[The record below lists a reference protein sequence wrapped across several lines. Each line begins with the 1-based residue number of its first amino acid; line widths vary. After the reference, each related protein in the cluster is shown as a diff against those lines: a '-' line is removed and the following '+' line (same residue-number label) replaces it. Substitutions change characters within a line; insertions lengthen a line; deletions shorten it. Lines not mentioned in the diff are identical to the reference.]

1 VIAAIVITLTLVI
14 GLTAGVASGQP
25 FLAVALA
32 VGLAVGYAAAF
43 LTVPALRLGRRGT
56 TGAAIS
62 DATTGWAEFHR
73 ELTRA
78 RRFDGSFALVR
89 LNSAAAAGDDAN
101 AIRDQIAGVTRR
113 IDRVWVDGGQILL
126 LLPEATTA
134 AVEAAIGRI
143 RPVVPEAVVADPG
156 IAVFPRHGITSE
168 SLIAAAY
175 GAGVEDVPTPIT
187 TARSDLRGPSV
198 TDAAMGVEL
207 LGAGERASSGG

>member
-1 VIAAIVITLTLVI
+1 VIAATVITLTLVI
-14 GLTAGVASGQP
+14 GLAAGVASGQP

-32 VGLAVGYAAAF
+32 VGLAVGYATAF

-56 TGAAIS
+56 TGAAIA
-62 DATTGWAEFHR
+62 DAATGWAEFHR

-89 LNSAAAAGDDAN
+89 LNGAAASDETN
-101 AIRDQIAGVTRR
+101 AIRDRIAGVTRR

-126 LLPEATTA
+126 LLPEAATA
-134 AVEAAIGRI
+134 AVDAAIGRI

-156 IAVFPRHGITSE
+156 IAVFPQHGITSE

-187 TARSDLRGPSV
+187 IARSDPRSPSV
-198 TDAAMGVEL
+198 TDAAMAVER

>member
-89 LNSAAAAGDDAN
+89 LNGAAGDDVN

-126 LLPEATTA
+126 LLPEAATA

-143 RPVVPEAVVADPG
+143 RPVVPEAVLADPG
-156 IAVFPRHGITSE
+156 IAVFPQHGITSE

-198 TDAAMGVEL
+198 TDAAMAVDR

>member
-1 VIAAIVITLTLVI
+1 VIAETVITLTLLI
-14 GLTAGVASGQP
+14 GLAAGVASGQP
-25 FLAVALA
+25 FLTVALV
-32 VGLAVGYAAAF
+32 VGLAVGYATAF
-43 LTVPALRLGRRGT
+43 LTVPALRVGRRGT
-56 TGAAIS
+56 TGAAVD

-89 LNSAAAAGDDAN
+89 LNGAAAGNETN
-101 AIRDQIAGVTRR
+101 AIRDRIAGVTRR

-126 LLPEATTA
+126 LLPEAATA
-134 AVEAAIGRI
+134 AVEATIGRI
-143 RPVVPEAVVADPG
+143 RPVVPESVVADPG
-156 IAVFPRHGITSE
+156 IGIFPQHGITSE

-187 TARSDLRGPSV
+187 IARSELRSPGV
-198 TDAAMGVEL
+198 TDAAMAVER

>member
-1 VIAAIVITLTLVI
+1 MIAATVITLTLVI
-14 GLTAGVASGQP
+14 GLAVGIASGQP
-25 FLAVALA
+25 AIAVVLA
-32 VGLAVGYAAAF
+32 VGLAVGYATAF

-56 TGAAIS
+56 TGAAID

-89 LNSAAAAGDDAN
+89 LNSAAGDETN
-101 AIRDQIAGVTRR
+101 AIRDRIAGVTRR

-126 LLPEATTA
+126 LLPEAPTA

-156 IAVFPRHGITSE
+156 IAIFPQHGITSE

-187 TARSDLRGPSV
+187 IARSELRSPSV
-198 TDAAMGVEL
+198 TDAAMAVER

>member
-1 VIAAIVITLTLVI
+1 VIAATVITLTLVI
-14 GLTAGVASGQP
+14 GLAVGVASGQP
-25 FLAVALA
+25 AIAVALA
-32 VGLAVGYAAAF
+32 VGLAVGYATAF

-56 TGAAIS
+56 TGAAID

-89 LNSAAAAGDDAN
+89 LNGAAAGDETN
-101 AIRDQIAGVTRR
+101 AIRDRIAGVTRR

-126 LLPEATTA
+126 LLPEAATA
-134 AVEAAIGRI
+134 AVDAAIGRI

-156 IAVFPRHGITSE
+156 IAIFPQHGITSE

-187 TARSDLRGPSV
+187 IARSELRSPSA
-198 TDAAMGVEL
+198 TDAAMAVER
-207 LGAGERASSGG
+207 LGAGERATSGG